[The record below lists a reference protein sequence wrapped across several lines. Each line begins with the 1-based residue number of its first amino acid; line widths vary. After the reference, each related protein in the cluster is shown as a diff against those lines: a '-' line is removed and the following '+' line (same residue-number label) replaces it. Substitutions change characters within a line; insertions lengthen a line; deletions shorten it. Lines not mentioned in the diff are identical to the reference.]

1 MNTPV
6 QLKKPVQTVADLI
19 AVLQKLPPTD
29 RIVKDGPDGGFN
41 DVEVS
46 PTSIELVDEPS
57 NVIGYQKYR
66 HAGDGDDRKGAEFL
80 AWLI

>member
-1 MNTPV
+1 L
-6 QLKKPVQTVADLI
+6 QKPVQTVADLI

-29 RIVKDGPDGGFN
+29 RIVKDGPDGGYN

-46 PTSIELVDEPS
+46 PTSIGLVDAPS
-57 NVIGYQKYR
+57 NVIGYQKYQL
-66 HAGDGDDRKGAEFL
+66 AEEEGGAFW